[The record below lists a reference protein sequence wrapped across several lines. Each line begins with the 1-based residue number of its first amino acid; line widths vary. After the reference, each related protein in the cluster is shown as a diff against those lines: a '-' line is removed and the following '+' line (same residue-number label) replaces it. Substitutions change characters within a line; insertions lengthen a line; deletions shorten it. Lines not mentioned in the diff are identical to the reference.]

1 MPIPGSPLTPARSRP
16 AERPGRRPPR
26 SARRLLALLVVLAA
40 VAATA
45 CVRAPGDRP
54 VDRLGGARSFAFAI
68 GGDAESVDTTLL
80 GRYDLVVVDGEGVT
94 PQVVQAL
101 HAEGALVLAYVS
113 VGTIESYRS
122 WYAAASPYKLELWDD
137 WGEWYA
143 DTSKAG
149 FRDLVTGTVVPPMLA
164 KGVDGLF
171 LDNVD
176 MISEHD
182 AQAPG
187 MYALVEALATMV
199 HRDGRILFAQN
210 GEEIVDPLL
219 DVLDGWNR
227 EDVTSTYDFD
237 TETYQ
242 RVPAADARYALDA
255 LRRVRAAGVFTTAT
269 DYTASATS
277 AISTESTANACSV
290 GALSFVSNIGLTRIP
305 ATPATCG

>member
-1 MPIPGSPLTPARSRP
+1 MATMSI
-16 AERPGRRPPR
+16 PR
-26 SARRLLALLVVLAA
+26 SALHPRTRVLAMLVVL
-40 VAATA
+40 VALTTVA
-45 CVRAPGDRP
+45 CVPGQGTRP
-54 VDRLGGARSFAFAI
+54 VDRLTDARSFAFAI
-68 GGDAESVDTTLL
+68 GGDAESLDATLL
-80 GRYDLVVVDGEGVT
+80 GRYGLVVVDGEGVT
-94 PQVVQAL
+94 ESVVDAL
-101 HAEGALVLAYVS
+101 HAEGSIVLAYVS

-122 WYAAASPYKLELWDD
+122 WYDEASPYKLELWDD

-143 DTSKAG
+143 DTSQAG
-149 FRDLVTGTVVPPMLA
+149 FRDLITGTVVPPMLA

-176 MISEHD
+176 MITDHE
-182 AQAPG
+182 AQASG
-187 MYALVEALATMV
+187 MYVLVEALGSMV

-237 TETYQ
+237 TESYR
-242 RVPAADARYALDA
+242 RVPADDSRYALDA
-255 LRRVRAAGVFTTAT
+255 LQRIRAAGVFTTAT

-277 AISTESTANACSV
+277 AIATESTANACAA

-305 ATPATCG
+305 ATPATCP

>member
-1 MPIPGSPLTPARSRP
+1 MAVMSIPRSPLRHPRARV
-16 AERPGRRPPR
+16 
-26 SARRLLALLVVLAA
+26 LALLVVLAA
-40 VAATA
+40 FTSAA
-45 CVRAPGDRP
+45 CVPGQGSRP
-54 VDRLGGARSFAFAI
+54 VDRLTDASSFAFAI
-68 GGDAESVDTTLL
+68 GGDAGSLDTTLL

-94 PQVVQAL
+94 RSVVDAL
-101 HAEGALVLAYVS
+101 HAEGSLVLAYVS

-143 DTSKAG
+143 DTSQAG
-149 FRDLVTGTVVPPMLA
+149 FRNLITGTVVPPMLA

-176 MISEHD
+176 MISDHE
-182 AQAPG
+182 AQARG
-187 MYALVEALATMV
+187 MYELVRTLGSMV
-199 HRDGRILFAQN
+199 HQDGRILFAQN

-237 TETYQ
+237 SASYR
-242 RVPAADARYALDA
+242 RVPADDSRYALDA

-277 AISTESTANACSV
+277 AIVTESTANACSV
-290 GALSFVSNIGLTRIP
+290 GARSFVSDIGLTRIP
-305 ATPATCG
+305 STPATCP

>member
-1 MPIPGSPLTPARSRP
+1 MAAMPT
-16 AERPGRRPPR
+16 PR
-26 SARRLLALLVVLAA
+26 SPIRVVTLVVLLAA
-40 VAATA
+40 IAMAA
-45 CVRAPGDRP
+45 CVPSPGTRP
-54 VDRLGGARSFAFAI
+54 VDRLKDARSFAFAI
-68 GGDAESVDTTLL
+68 GGDAESLDPALL

-94 PQVVQAL
+94 KPVVDAL

-149 FRDLVTGTVVPPMLA
+149 FRDLITGTVVPPMLA

-182 AQAPG
+182 AQGPG
-187 MYALVEALATMV
+187 MYALVEALGALV
-199 HRDGRILFAQN
+199 HRDGRVLFAQN

-237 TETYQ
+237 SESYR
-242 RVPAADARYALDA
+242 RVPAADTRYALDA
-255 LRRVRAAGVFTTAT
+255 LRRVRAAGLFTTAT
-269 DYTASATS
+269 DYTASPSS
-277 AISTESTANACSV
+277 AVATESTANACSV
-290 GALSFVSNIGLTRIP
+290 GARSFVSDIGLTRVP
-305 ATPATCG
+305 ATPATCP

>member
-1 MPIPGSPLTPARSRP
+1 MAAMPIPAPPLTPAR
-16 AERPGRRPPR
+16 ARPGRPWRP
-26 SARRLLALLVVLAA
+26 AFRLLALSAVLVA
-40 VAATA
+40 VASTA

-54 VDRLGGARSFAFAI
+54 VDRLRDARSFAFAI
-68 GGDAESVDTTLL
+68 GGDASSVDTTLL

-122 WYAAASPYKLELWDD
+122 WHAAASPYKLELWDD

-143 DTSKAG
+143 DTSQAG
-149 FRDLVTGTVVPPMLA
+149 FRNLITGTVVPPMLA

-176 MISEHD
+176 MISGHE

-187 MYALVEALATMV
+187 MYALVEALGALV

-237 TETYQ
+237 TETYR
-242 RVPAADARYALDA
+242 RVPAADTREALDG

-277 AISTESTANACSV
+277 AVSTESTANACSA
-290 GALSFVSNIGLTRIP
+290 GALSFVSDIGLTRIP
-305 ATPATCG
+305 ATPARCP